1 MVFRQHSFASSGTT
15 LRTIS
20 FKSTGREGV
29 YTKYKGRVRARVVCR
44 RWLPDDPRVRR
55 CGENQEV
62 NLAKPRG
69 PQVKVNEINGERTSQ
84 DE

>member
-20 FKSTGREGV
+20 FESTGREGV

-44 RWLPDDPRVRR
+44 RWLLDETRGRR
-55 CGENQEV
+55 CGEN
-62 NLAKPRG
+62 KRSTSSG
-69 PQVKVNEINGERTSQ
+69 PQGQINEINGERTSQ

>member
-20 FKSTGREGV
+20 FESTGREGV

-44 RWLPDDPRVRR
+44 WLLDETRGRR
-55 CGENQEV
+55 CGKCQ
-62 NLAKPRG
+62 
-69 PQVKVNEINGERTSQ
+69 PQKVRSDLPGQINEINGERTSQ

>member
-20 FKSTGREGV
+20 FESTGREGV

-44 RWLPDDPRVRR
+44 WLMDETRVE
-55 CGENQEV
+55 GV
-62 NLAKPRG
+62 AVKG
-69 PQVKVNEINGERTSQ
+69 PVVKIM
-84 DE
+84 

>member
-20 FKSTGREGV
+20 FESTGREGV

-44 RWLPDDPRVRR
+44 RWLLDETRGRR
-55 CGENQEV
+55 CGDFQINV
-62 NLAKPRG
+62 NLKGQIPG
-69 PQVKVNEINGERTSQ
+69 QINEINGERTSQ

>member
-1 MVFRQHSFASSGTT
+1 MIFRQHSFASSGTT

-20 FKSTGREGV
+20 FESTGREGV

-44 RWLPDDPRVRR
+44 WLLDETRGRR
-55 CGENQEV
+55 CGKRQ
-62 NLAKPRG
+62 
-69 PQVKVNEINGERTSQ
+69 PQKVTDLPGQINEINGERTSQ

>member
-20 FKSTGREGV
+20 FESTGREGV

-44 RWLPDDPRVRR
+44 WLLDETRGRR

-62 NLAKPRG
+62 NLASRGRG
-69 PQVKVNEINGERTSQ
+69 PQGQ
-84 DE
+84 